1 MIPQIDKFQARQTL
15 PYPRVRLEGGLFGNE
30 IARAATWGGR
40 SRPVLHCTNE
50 LINLLSKTRYDVPT
64 KDDHKQSTGQTNE
77 IIPSW
82 KYLP

>member
-1 MIPQIDKFQARQTL
+1 MPIGTSVSRTIMIPQIEKFQARQTL

-30 IARAATWGGR
+30 IARAA
-40 SRPVLHCTNE
+40 NE